1 MKRWLHRKRPMKK
14 HIVMILLAAI
24 LATSCSK
31 APPPQ
36 TLSFEVLVQSSP
48 FTETSPP
55 SQDVPNL
62 IVIASPGE
70 ISPPIPEFEFSDIMV
85 TQLNAVDYEQY
96 FAVLILVGQITDGTI
111 TEVSRTDGKV
121 FIKVK
126 GYTVGPGSYK
136 LKGYSLPYQLISVEK
151 EGPWDIDIEFI
162 LEEENGNILGRTK
175 HHIP

>member
-1 MKRWLHRKRPMKK
+1 MKK
-14 HIVMILLAAI
+14 LILAILAAI

-31 APPPQ
+31 APQPQ
-36 TLSFEVLVQSSP
+36 LLSFEVLVQSSP

-55 SQDVPNL
+55 SQVVPNL
-62 IVIASPGE
+62 IVIASTAE
-70 ISPPIPEFEFSDIMV
+70 ISPPIPEFEFSDIIV
-85 TQLNAVDYEQY
+85 TQLNAVDYEQS
-96 FAVLILVGQITDGTI
+96 FAVLILVGQTLTDGI
-111 TEVSRTDGKV
+111 ISEVSRTDEKV

-151 EGPWDIDIEFI
+151 EGSWDTDIEFI

-175 HHIP
+175 HYIP